1 MQVYR
6 GREHHAIEFT
16 SLSVRRS
23 DSDVAAVDRQRPRGE
38 CQMSERRVEN
48 RCPPFTGY
56 RLYYPSRRHPSPAF
70 AILVQALRFR

>member
-38 CQMSERRVEN
+38 CLMSERRVEETTTT
-48 RCPPFTGY
+48 RVI
-56 RLYYPSRRHPSPAF
+56 R
-70 AILVQALRFR
+70 